1 MFFYLGGY
9 LCLVVS
15 ALFLRIIKNKFE
27 IASKL
32 YTYLANIIFWNLL
45 LRMFLEGY
53 LAYAITSILNLYKVK
68 WDSKS
73 DAFSSIFSIIMFG
86 WIIFFPLFLWVS
98 LRKNYD
104 NLSD

>member
-9 LCLVVS
+9 FCLVVF
-15 ALFLRIIKNKFE
+15 ALFLRLIKNKFE
-27 IASKL
+27 IANKL
-32 YTYLANIIFWNLL
+32 HTYLANLIFWNVL

-53 LAYAITSILNLYKVK
+53 LVYAITSILNLYKVK
-68 WDSKS
+68 WNSKS

-86 WIIFFPLFLWVS
+86 LIIFFPLFIWVS
-98 LRKNYD
+98 LWKNYD